1 MVNVQKLKGIM
12 TEKKISVEE
21 LSKRIGMDRATF
33 YRRLAKSDDFTI
45 KEVDSI
51 VKELRL
57 TMEETNNIF
66 FADFVA

>member
-1 MVNVQKLKGIM
+1 MVNVQKLKGVM
-12 TEKKISVEE
+12 TEKGINAEE

-33 YRRLAKSDDFTI
+33 YRRLAKSEDFTI

-51 VKELRL
+51 VKELGL